1 MAYGIGHENAAVLKY
16 QEAATSPIHVREC
29 GLFVD
34 TENGQRAARPDRIV
48 YIHGQGVVIEVK
60 CLSAS
65 RTLSP
70 LEAIKLKQCESG
82 FAYKIMNGGVSLKEN
97 HPHYYQV

>member
-1 MAYGIGHENAAVLKY
+1 MAYGIEHENAAVLKY
-16 QEAATSPIHVREC
+16 QEPATSLIHVREC

-34 TENGQRAARPDRIV
+34 TENGQLAASPDRIA
-48 YIHGQGVVIEVK
+48 YIDGQSVVMEVK
-60 CLSAS
+60 CLSTS

-82 FAYKIMNGGVSLKEN
+82 FATK
-97 HPHYYQV
+97 